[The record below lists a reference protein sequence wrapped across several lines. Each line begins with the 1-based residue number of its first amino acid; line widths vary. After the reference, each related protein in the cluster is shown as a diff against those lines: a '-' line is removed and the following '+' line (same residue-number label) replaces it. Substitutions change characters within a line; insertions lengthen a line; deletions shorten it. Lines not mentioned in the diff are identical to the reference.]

1 MSEPIV
7 AIAFTRAMISRNIP
21 ILSFAPIVRQTS
33 ILPHRCIALFPSKIV
48 MTGPGALTVATLRT
62 IQTISHKKS
71 RNSENEPSA
80 NNNSYR

>member
-48 MTGPGALTVATLRT
+48 MTGPEALTVATLRT
-62 IQTISHKKS
+62 IQNISHKKN